1 MSRKLLLCLLL
12 AVVTGCRTLGN
23 RPDPGPCPEPGPVPE
38 APRTQ
43 TLPPGGALPQ
53 GANHIVVGM
62 CPATGAY
69 LGAGIDTKTRS
80 FTYVV
85 RGDRSTLDTFLTNAY
100 RARVPVVLYTSP
112 VKVAGTRPGTVVGA
126 VAPAPGSGEEVF
138 DPCTDVPPVGG
149 TRAGPGIAPQS
160 TGGPAPSPTG
170 TGDTQMIGDE
180 PPPDPDDP
188 GGANPPPPPEFSE
201 LSWRTATAV
210 DNTADSASASTAPTT
225 TEVPR

>member
-1 MSRKLLLCLLL
+1 MSRKLLLCLML
-12 AVVTGCRTLGN
+12 AVVTGCRTLGT

-43 TLPPGGALPQ
+43 TLPPGGALPP

-69 LGAGIDTKTRS
+69 LGAGIDTKSRS

-85 RGDRSTLDTFLTNAY
+85 RGDQRTRDTFLANAY
-100 RARVPVVLYTSP
+100 RAGVPVVLYTSP
-112 VKVAGTRPGTVVGA
+112 VKVAGA
-126 VAPAPGSGEEVF
+126 SGSQDEVF
-138 DPCTDVPPVGG
+138 DPCTDIPPVSSTRSG
-149 TRAGPGIAPQS
+149 TTTVPSGPGIAPS
-160 TGGPAPSPTG
+160 AAGAAPSDTSKAASG
-170 TGDTQMIGDE
+170 TGQTTQNIGEE

-201 LSWRTATAV
+201 LSWRSASAV
-210 DNTADSASASTAPTT
+210 DNTADSAAPSTAPST
-225 TEVPR
+225 TEPR